1 MLGHF
6 QLIQNAPTAREKRM
20 FSRLDAKR

>member
-6 QLIQNAPTAREKRM
+6 QLIHNAPTAQEKQV